1 MIYVDTSALVAL
13 IVNEPGSAGV
23 AAWYAAAKGELVSAA
38 WCVTEFGSA
47 LGLKQRAAH
56 LDAGQARAAWERFER
71 LVANDVRLLPVE
83 PIDFHRAALLSLD
96 AAGGIRAGDALHL
109 ACAERAG
116 AKGLAT
122 LDKVMADNASRVK
135 LKPVGLR
142 APPGGMEN

>member
-23 AAWYAAAKGELVSAA
+23 AAWYAATKRDLVSAA

-47 LGLKQRAAH
+47 LGLKQRTAQ
-56 LDAGQARAAWERFER
+56 LDAHQARAAWERFER
-71 LVANDVRLLPVE
+71 LVTNDLRLLTVE
-83 PIDFHRAALLSLD
+83 PADFHRAALLTLD
-96 AAGGIRAGDALHL
+96 AASGIRAGDALHL

-122 LDKVMADNASRVK
+122 LDKVMAGNASRVR
-135 LKPVGLR
+135 LKPVPLGL
-142 APPGGMEN
+142 

>member
-38 WCVTEFGSA
+38 WCVTEFGSV
-47 LGLKQRAAH
+47 LGLKRRSAP
-56 LDAGQARAAWERFER
+56 LDAGQARAAWGRFER

-96 AAGGIRAGDALHL
+96 AARWKSIGSTGSSRTS
-109 ACAERAG
+109 
-116 AKGLAT
+116 LAT
-122 LDKVMADNASRVK
+122 RRSNRPHAA
-135 LKPVGLR
+135 R
-142 APPGGMEN
+142 A